1 LKHVR
6 VSIALLSIC
15 LLLSSA
21 YAQATG
27 LSVKWVWNDGSAIP
41 QGKESSSA
49 SITLSNEGKVQL
61 RLEFVGLHFAW
72 MPNDTYTYGGGS
84 EKANVLVPGQSITY
98 MIPFGIP
105 KNLPTGL
112 YKCYAIIVHHVAN
125 DSAWTKVTSAHFA
138 PENLQIVPVVVVT
151 ITSTTTLA
159 QPADW
164 TVDFAVLLAFT
175 IIGLALLATF
185 RSRRREKVESVKEAK
200 EDSGSEVKTDQ
211 V

>member
-1 LKHVR
+1 
-6 VSIALLSIC
+6 
-15 LLLSSA
+15 
-21 YAQATG
+21 
-27 LSVKWVWNDGSAIP
+27 
-41 QGKESSSA
+41 
-49 SITLSNEGKVQL
+49 
-61 RLEFVGLHFAW
+61 

-98 MIPFGIP
+98 TIPFGIP

-185 RSRRREKVESVKEAK
+185 RSRRREKVESVKGAGEAR
-200 EDSGSEVKTDQ
+200 SSEVKTDQ